1 MSQDHFSLPR
11 VPVAVLLRQLGL
23 VPRKGM
29 GQNFL
34 VDENIADKIVRLS
47 GIQPGDR
54 VVEIGPGLGSLTRPL
69 SQRVAALVVIE
80 IDRRLLPLWQGQL
93 AEAYPL
99 TVEWADALQYD
110 FSSLSRRL
118 GGPLKIVANL
128 PYNISSPL
136 LVHLLDHRGGIDS
149 MTLMFQRE
157 VAERITA
164 LPGGRTYGSLA
175 VQTTQWMEVE
185 RLFDVGPQ
193 AFYPA
198 PKVTSTVVHLTRR
211 VHPVAP
217 VRDEGL
223 FRQVIRTAFNQR
235 RKTLANSLKP
245 LHPDP
250 KTWLIAAEID
260 PSRRAET
267 LSVAEFARLTDILS
281 LGQAG

>member
-1 MSQDHFSLPR
+1 M
-11 VPVAVLLRQLGL
+11 LRQLGL

-34 VDENIADKIVRLS
+34 VDENIADTIVRSS
-47 GIQPGDR
+47 GIQLGDR

-69 SQRVAALVVIE
+69 SQRVAALVVVE
-80 IDRRLLPLWQGQL
+80 MDRRLLPVWQGQL
-93 AEAYPL
+93 GDAYDL

-118 GGPLKIVANL
+118 GGPIKIVANL

-136 LVHLLDHRGGIDS
+136 LIHLLDHRDAIDS
-149 MTLMFQRE
+149 MTLMFQKE
-157 VAERITA
+157 VAERITSA
-164 LPGGRTYGSLA
+164 PGGREYGSLA
-175 VQTTQWMEVE
+175 VQTSQWMEVE

-198 PKVTSTVVHLTRR
+198 PKVTSTVVHMRR
-211 VHPVAP
+211 RLHPLAQ
-217 VRDEGL
+217 VRDEAL
-223 FRQVIRTAFNQR
+223 FRQVVRTAFNQR
-235 RKTLANSLKP
+235 RKTLANALKR

-250 KTWLIAAEID
+250 KTWLTAAEID

-267 LSVAEFARLTDILS
+267 LEVAEFARLTDLLS
-281 LGQAG
+281 SG

>member
-1 MSQDHFSLPR
+1 M
-11 VPVAVLLRQLGL
+11 LRQLGL

-34 VDENIADKIVRLS
+34 VDENIADTIVRSS
-47 GIQPGDR
+47 GIQSGDR

-69 SQRVAALVVIE
+69 SQRVAALVVVE
-80 IDRRLLPLWQGQL
+80 MDRRLLPVWQGQL
-93 AEAYPL
+93 GDAYDL

-118 GGPLKIVANL
+118 GGPIKIVANL

-136 LVHLLDHRGGIDS
+136 LIHLLDHRDAIDS
-149 MTLMFQRE
+149 MTLMFQKE
-157 VAERITA
+157 VAERITSA
-164 LPGGRTYGSLA
+164 PGGREYGSLA
-175 VQTTQWMEVE
+175 VQTSQWMEVE

-198 PKVTSTVVHLTRR
+198 PKVTSTVVHMRR
-211 VHPVAP
+211 RLHPLAQ

-223 FRQVIRTAFNQR
+223 FRQVVRTAFNQR
-235 RKTLANSLKP
+235 RKTLANALKR

-250 KTWLIAAEID
+250 KTWLIAAGID

-267 LSVAEFARLTDILS
+267 LEVAEFARLTDLLS
-281 LGQAG
+281 SG